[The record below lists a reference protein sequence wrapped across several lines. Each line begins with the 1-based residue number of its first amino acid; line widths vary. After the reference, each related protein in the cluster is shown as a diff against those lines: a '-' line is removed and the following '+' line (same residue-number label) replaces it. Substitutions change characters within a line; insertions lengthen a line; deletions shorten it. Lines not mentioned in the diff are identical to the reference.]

1 MEGLTD
7 DVEVVRDEQGTTV
20 ELSRRLGVEEAA

>member
-7 DVEVVRDEQGTTV
+7 DVEVRRQDEGTTV
-20 ELSRRLGVEEAA
+20 ELTRQLGALAA

>member
-7 DVEVVRDEQGTTV
+7 DVEVVRTGEGTTV
-20 ELSRRLGVEEAA
+20 ELKRRIGDEEAA